1 MQQPGADV
9 CRDDAKK
16 QSWNDAARRRQA
28 VPVEPPLSRA
38 READRS
44 TAGTKSEAEISL
56 PREKPIAQQISARAA
71 GSPMTILK
79 SPHGKE
85 NAMPHRAKAGLD
97 HYGGECV

>member
-71 GSPMTILK
+71 GLPMTILK

-85 NAMPHRAKAGLD
+85 NAMPHRAKTGLD